1 MINIIISSGKS
12 GWEKGFWVGEGSS
25 LSLVICIN
33 VIRIIRH
40 YLYVYIFII
49 IISCFKIT
57 NNCCLKQIRTLYRF
71 RSLFLNFPFFLSY
84 LLICFLNFSLTFTL
98 LLFVVVLIYVCI
110 FNIIITHLSIHRHTL
125 YISIFCIS
133 ALLLSLPYL
142 FLHRVNCMGRSL
154 RSLSLFHFL

>member
-1 MINIIISSGKS
+1 MINIIISSGKL
-12 GWEKGFWVGEGSS
+12 GRGKGFWVGEGVV
-25 LSLVICIN
+25 SLVICIN

-84 LLICFLNFSLTFTL
+84 LLIWFCKFLFNVHI
-98 LLFVVVLIYVCI
+98 VVVCSCVELCM
-110 FNIIITHLSIHRHTL
+110 
-125 YISIFCIS
+125 YIQYYYYTSK
-133 ALLLSLPYL
+133 YT
-142 FLHRVNCMGRSL
+142 
-154 RSLSLFHFL
+154 